1 MQALGR
7 RSNRLFD
14 AVSNAQRMLMR
25 RPTIQGSSCLVSRG
39 VGAQIDHH
47 LDLVTAIV
55 ARPEMTDFV
64 VADVRR

>member
-1 MQALGR
+1 MKLTFKTDVGLYGVP
-7 RSNRLFD
+7 RSE
-14 AVSNAQRMLMR
+14 
-25 RPTIQGSSCLVSRG
+25 CVSRSRMCMCNRGNKCPG
-39 VGAQIDHH
+39 VNTQIDHH

>member
-1 MQALGR
+1 
-7 RSNRLFD
+7 
-14 AVSNAQRMLMR
+14 MLMR
-25 RPTIQGSSCLVSRG
+25 RPTIQGSSPLVSRG

-55 ARPEMTDFV
+55 ARPEMMDFV

>member
-25 RPTIQGSSCLVSRG
+25 RPMVQSSSCFVSRG
-39 VGAQIDHH
+39 VDPQIDCQ